1 MQKTMIKIR
10 TWALLFAT
18 LCTVGA
24 GVMLTSCQKAEPDT
38 EVVLLSFGP
47 MPVARGAEL
56 RFIGRNLDRVT
67 AVVLPDNLTITAFD
81 TKSAELLTVTV
92 PQEAMPGY
100 VVLKTPDGDITTK
113 TRIGYSE
120 PISVTTLSPATV
132 KAGDELTITG
142 DYLNLVGEVI
152 FTDRVSVMK
161 ASFISQSRTQ
171 IKLLVPAAAQTGK
184 IAVSDAEED
193 PVIVYSAN
201 SLTVKLPVFT
211 SITPNPVKAGTAL
224 TITGTDLDLVTSVV
238 LGGNKTLTTF
248 TSQSATQIVLT
259 VPADTKDGKVTMIPA
274 SGVRIAS
281 AEDLVMVVPTVSV
294 TPVTLKNGQD
304 ITVTGTNLD
313 LIDRVIFGGNKQGT
327 IIAGGTA
334 TEIHVTVPDD
344 AVTGQVKFITRA
356 EKEVSGPNLTMIDP
370 VLLSFSPVSAKPNTD
385 IEITGT
391 DLDLV
396 VEVVFEGDIKGNI
409 GTRSETAM
417 SVTIPVGAKTG
428 KVKLVTKNGSTVQ
441 SAIDLTVLSNLPNFT
456 GYTESKGVPGQILTL
471 NGTNMLLIKE
481 LIFPGNILATAYGVK
496 TDTRVEVYVPENVA
510 GGYGQI
516 TMVTYE
522 GEQGLLPSIFFG
534 GTDPITAQ
542 TIMITNFNGG
552 GATQSTW
559 GGVVTFGLPSV
570 PFDGTAAM
578 LGLTGSGWQWTWAQN
593 WDNNCRPPL
602 AHPENYVLKMDICI
616 TTPAPGVEAGI
627 CLKGW
632 TTAPYLGNIFQTSTG
647 GNWVTLTFDVLTAG
661 MSIDGTGDWGIWI
674 NGSAYDLRG
683 VMVDNLR
690 FDPK

>member
-1 MQKTMIKIR
+1 MIKIR

-211 SITPNPVKAGTAL
+211 SITPNPVKAGTEL

>member
-1 MQKTMIKIR
+1 MNKIR
-10 TWALLFAT
+10 TWALLFAM

-24 GVMLTSCQKAEPDT
+24 SVMLTSCKKEEPDT
-38 EVVLLSFGP
+38 KVELLSFGP
-47 MPVARGAEL
+47 MPIARGAEL

-67 AVVLPDNLTITAFD
+67 AVVLPDNISVTTF
-81 TKSAELLTVTV
+81 TTRSAELLTLTV
-92 PQEAMPGY
+92 PQEALPGY
-100 VVLKTPDGDITTK
+100 VVLKTPEGDITTK
-113 TRIGYSE
+113 TEIGFSE
-120 PISVTTLSPATV
+120 PISISGFTPATV
-132 KAGDELTITG
+132 KSGDELTIAG

-152 FTDRVSVMK
+152 FTDRVSVAK
-161 ASFISQSRTQ
+161 VNFISQSRTQ
-171 IKLLVPAAAQTGK
+171 IKLLVPPEAQTGK

-193 PVIVYSAN
+193 PVIVYSATN
-201 SLTVKLPVFT
+201 LTVKLPVFT
-211 SITPNPVKAGTAL
+211 SVTPNPVKAGTAL
-224 TITGTDLDLVTSVV
+224 TIAGTDLDLVKSIT
-238 LGGNKTLTTF
+238 LGGNQTITTF
-248 TSQSATQIVLT
+248 TSQSAAQIVFT
-259 VPADTKDGKVTMIPA
+259 VPADTRDGKVTMIPA
-274 SGVRIAS
+274 SGVRIVS
-281 AEDLVMVVPTVSV
+281 ADDLVMVVPTVSV

-313 LIDRVIFGGNKQGT
+313 LVDRVIFGGNKQGT
-327 IIAGGTA
+327 IKAGGTA
-334 TEIHVTVPDD
+334 AQILVTVPDD
-344 AVTGQVKFITRA
+344 AVTGAVKFITKA
-356 EKEVSGPNLTMIDP
+356 EKEVSGPVLTMINP
-370 VLLSFSPVSAKPNTD
+370 VLVSFTPTSAKPGTD
-385 IEITGT
+385 IAISGT

-396 VEVVFEGDIKGNI
+396 VDVMFTGPIKGNI
-409 GTRSETAM
+409 GTRTETSMA
-417 SVTIPVGAKTG
+417 VTIPVGAKTG
-428 KVKLVTKNGSTVQ
+428 RITLMTKNGSSVQ

-456 GYTESKGVPGQILTL
+456 GFTESKGVPGEILTL

-481 LIFPGNILATAYGVK
+481 LIFPGNIRATAYGVK
-496 TDTRVEVYVPENVA
+496 TDTKVEVYVPENVA

-559 GGVVTFGLPSV
+559 GGVVTFGPPSV

-578 LGLTGSGWQWTWAQN
+578 LGLTGSGWAWTWSQN

-602 AHPENYVLKMDICI
+602 ANPENYVLKIDICI

-632 TTAPYLGNIFQTSTG
+632 ATAPYLGNIFQTSTG
-647 GNWVTLTFDVLTAG
+647 GNWVTMTFDVLTAG

-683 VMVDNLR
+683 VMIDNLR

>member
-1 MQKTMIKIR
+1 
-10 TWALLFAT
+10 
-18 LCTVGA
+18 
-24 GVMLTSCQKAEPDT
+24 
-38 EVVLLSFGP
+38 
-47 MPVARGAEL
+47 
-56 RFIGRNLDRVT
+56 
-67 AVVLPDNLTITAFD
+67 
-81 TKSAELLTVTV
+81 
-92 PQEAMPGY
+92 
-100 VVLKTPDGDITTK
+100 
-113 TRIGYSE
+113 
-120 PISVTTLSPATV
+120 
-132 KAGDELTITG
+132 
-142 DYLNLVGEVI
+142 
-152 FTDRVSVMK
+152 
-161 ASFISQSRTQ
+161 
-171 IKLLVPAAAQTGK
+171 
-184 IAVSDAEED
+184 
-193 PVIVYSAN
+193 
-201 SLTVKLPVFT
+201 
-211 SITPNPVKAGTAL
+211 
-224 TITGTDLDLVTSVV
+224 
-238 LGGNKTLTTF
+238 
-248 TSQSATQIVLT
+248 
-259 VPADTKDGKVTMIPA
+259 
-274 SGVRIAS
+274 
-281 AEDLVMVVPTVSV
+281 
-294 TPVTLKNGQD
+294 
-304 ITVTGTNLD
+304 
-313 LIDRVIFGGNKQGT
+313 
-327 IIAGGTA
+327 
-334 TEIHVTVPDD
+334 
-344 AVTGQVKFITRA
+344 
-356 EKEVSGPNLTMIDP
+356 
-370 VLLSFSPVSAKPNTD
+370 
-385 IEITGT
+385 
-391 DLDLV
+391 
-396 VEVVFEGDIKGNI
+396 
-409 GTRSETAM
+409 
-417 SVTIPVGAKTG
+417 
-428 KVKLVTKNGSTVQ
+428 
-441 SAIDLTVLSNLPNFT
+441 
-456 GYTESKGVPGQILTL
+456 
-471 NGTNMLLIKE
+471 MLLIKE

-602 AHPENYVLKMDICI
+602 ANPENYVLKMDICI

>member
-1 MQKTMIKIR
+1 MIKIR

-100 VVLKTPDGDITTK
+100 VVLKTPEGDITTK

-120 PISVTTLSPATV
+120 PISVASLSPATV

-171 IKLLVPAAAQTGK
+171 IKLLVPEAAQTGK

-274 SGVRIAS
+274 SGVRIVS

-294 TPVTLKNGQD
+294 TPVTLKNGQE
-304 ITVTGTNLD
+304 ITVSGTNLD

-396 VEVVFEGDIKGNI
+396 VEVVFEGDIKGSI

-496 TDTRVEVYVPENVA
+496 TDTKVEVYVPENVA

-559 GGVVTFGLPSV
+559 GGVVTFGLPSI

>member
-1 MQKTMIKIR
+1 MIKIR

-67 AVVLPDNLTITAFD
+67 AVVLPDNLNITAFD

-120 PISVTTLSPATV
+120 PISVASLSPATV

-201 SLTVKLPVFT
+201 SLTVKLPVYT

>member
-1 MQKTMIKIR
+1 MIKIR

-294 TPVTLKNGQD
+294 TPVTLKNGQE

-602 AHPENYVLKMDICI
+602 ANPENYVLKMDICI

>member
-602 AHPENYVLKMDICI
+602 ANPENYVLKMDICI